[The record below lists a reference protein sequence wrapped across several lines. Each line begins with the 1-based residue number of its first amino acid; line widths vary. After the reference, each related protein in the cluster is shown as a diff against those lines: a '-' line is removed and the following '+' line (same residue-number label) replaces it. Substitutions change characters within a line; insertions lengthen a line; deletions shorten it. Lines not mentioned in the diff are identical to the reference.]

1 MKMGRQLV
9 LMLTLGAGPVLA
21 QQQGRELSAAATNSA
36 ALRDESRLLAPLIAD
51 TKPSQDVL
59 VRKNVE
65 LSGPLVRPFR
75 ARKIGEI
82 PKRLLQLLNPFAPSE
97 RKEELESTRGL
108 SARAWSSTVGWHPG
122 GSAFSDAVTHEPTMS
137 LISAVKGSKD

>member
-1 MKMGRQLV
+1 MKMVRQLV
-9 LMLTLGAGPVLA
+9 LILALGASPVIA

-36 ALRDESRLLAPLIAD
+36 ALRNESRLLAPLIED
-51 TKPSQDVL
+51 IKPSQDVI

-65 LSGPLVRPFR
+65 LSGPLIRPFK

-82 PKRLLQLLNPFAPSE
+82 PKRLWQLLNPFAPSE

-137 LISAVKGSKD
+137 LISMGKASRD